1 MTKFIAAKKRTLSL
15 PAKLEFFIGNLLQTR
30 RATQIP
36 KRIRA
41 TKTFPGLA
49 LAKGSSLAENNY
61 RSNNLSS
68 DFGGIAQ
75 LVERLVRNE
84 KVRGSNP
91 LTSTN
96 FGAAKFTKPSGDEN
110 LFAGGR
116 GAHRLKAKLLSWSQS
131 AALDNPLPPKLQA
144 LG

>member
-15 PAKLEFFIGNLLQTR
+15 PAKLEFCIGDFLQTR

-49 LAKGSSLAENNY
+49 LAGGRSLAESSY

-75 LVERLVRNE
+75 LVERLVR
-84 KVRGSNP
+84 KDFLRFYDCSRPVR
-91 LTSTN
+91 TSMDTC
-96 FGAAKFTKPSGDEN
+96 
-110 LFAGGR
+110 
-116 GAHRLKAKLLSWSQS
+116 
-131 AALDNPLPPKLQA
+131 
-144 LG
+144 